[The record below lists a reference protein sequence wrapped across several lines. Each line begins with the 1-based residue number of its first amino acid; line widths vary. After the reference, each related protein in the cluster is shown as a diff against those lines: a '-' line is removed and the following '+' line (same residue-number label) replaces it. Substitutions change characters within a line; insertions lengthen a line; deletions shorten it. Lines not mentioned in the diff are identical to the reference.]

1 MCELLA
7 LSSSKPT
14 TVNLSIER
22 LARHGAE
29 DSVNKDGWGIV
40 YYSEGDVRRFRDTG
54 PAAESALVKFVEQQP
69 LCSTR
74 MMAHIRAANVGSNCL
89 SNTHPFIR
97 ELGGKVHSFAH
108 NGYLENIQAKP
119 AFGLNRFR
127 LLGDTDSEWAFCA
140 LLDRLS
146 DLWMSGSDVPGLAQR
161 LAIITEFAD
170 EIRQLGLSNFIYCD
184 DDAIFA
190 HADRRRQ
197 PDGEFRAPGLWV
209 HQQTCPRNGARL
221 DGGGIS
227 IDSPQQEIAMVASV
241 PMTGDH
247 WQPLEA
253 GTLLVLKEGKVVNR
267 SDT

>member
-1 MCELLA
+1 MRWVSGNSYQPATYLNNRLKGWNSPQGQSIVIIAGSREYRCLA
-7 LSSSKPT
+7 PVYSG
-14 TVNLSIER
+14 
-22 LARHGAE
+22 AR
-29 DSVNKDGWGIV
+29 
-40 YYSEGDVRRFRDTG
+40 
-54 PAAESALVKFVEQQP
+54 
-69 LCSTR
+69 
-74 MMAHIRAANVGSNCL
+74 
-89 SNTHPFIR
+89 
-97 ELGGKVHSFAH
+97 
-108 NGYLENIQAKP
+108 
-119 AFGLNRFR
+119 
-127 LLGDTDSEWAFCA
+127 
-140 LLDRLS
+140 
-146 DLWMSGSDVPGLAQR
+146 
-161 LAIITEFAD
+161 AIINDFAD

-227 IDSPQQEIAMVASV
+227 ISSPQQEIAMVASV